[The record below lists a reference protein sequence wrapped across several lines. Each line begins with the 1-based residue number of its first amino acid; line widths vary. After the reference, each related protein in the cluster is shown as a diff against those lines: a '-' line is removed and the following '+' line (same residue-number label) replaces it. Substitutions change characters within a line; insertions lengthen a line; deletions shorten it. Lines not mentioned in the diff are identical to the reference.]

1 MRAQPINLAGKAA
14 AALDRG
20 AIAGGSDR
28 TDRPLRS
35 WLRGAYEH
43 VVFYGLLLVFGLSSL
58 TWSLLAGILY
68 WLLPRRLGEPL
79 GQFMIMAGFRGFV
92 AAMRAAASSPAIS
105 ARSTRSRGAG
115 PLVIAPNHP
124 SLLDAVL
131 VISRLPHVVCAAKA
145 EIWDN
150 LFLGGSARLAGF
162 IRNDSPDEAG
172 PRSRPAAARGRH
184 LLIFPEGTRT
194 SARPVGA
201 FKGGFALI
209 AKQAGAPVQTV
220 FIESH
225 LALSRQGL
233 AAASSRQNFPCVYRV
248 AAGAPR
254 RRRGERARFRR
265 RAAGA
270 IISRSSAALISRI
283 GSAAVASTPVGS
295 DILLA

>member
-1 MRAQPINLAGKAA
+1 MRAPPINLAGKAA

-28 TDRPLRS
+28 TDRPLRP
-35 WLRGAYEH
+35 WLRGTYEH
-43 VVFYGLLLVFGLSSL
+43 VVFYGLLLIFGLSSL

-92 AAMRAAASSPAIS
+92 AAMRASGIIACDLCELDLLA
-105 ARSTRSRGAG
+105 GAG
-115 PLVIAPNHP
+115 PLVLAPNHP

-162 IRNDSPDEAG
+162 IRNDSPTRLVRGAV
-172 PRSRPAAARGRH
+172 RQLRAGRH
-184 LLIFPEGTRT
+184 FLIFPEGTRT
-194 SARPVGA
+194 NARPVGA

-209 AKQAGAPVQTV
+209 AKQAGVPVQAV
-220 FIESH
+220 FIE
-225 LALSRQGL
+225 
-233 AAASSRQNFPCVYRV
+233 ASSRFLGKGWPLFKPPEFPLVYRARLGRRVGVEGKVHEVV
-248 AAGAPR
+248 AGL
-254 RRRGERARFRR
+254 
-265 RAAGA
+265 
-270 IISRSSAALISRI
+270 RSYYQQEL
-283 GSAAVASTPVGS
+283 GGV
-295 DILLA
+295 DL